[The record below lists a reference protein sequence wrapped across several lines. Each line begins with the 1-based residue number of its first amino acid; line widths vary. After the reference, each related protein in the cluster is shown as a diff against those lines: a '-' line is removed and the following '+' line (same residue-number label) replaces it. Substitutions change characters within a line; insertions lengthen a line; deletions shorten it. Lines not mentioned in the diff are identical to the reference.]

1 MDDHRERRR
10 TMSNVLEEIQKDL
23 YSGKLDG
30 VKKAVKKALEEG
42 LSAQEILEKGLLA
55 GMDKVG
61 KDFKAGDLF
70 IPEVLMC
77 AKAMHAGL
85 DVLKPLLV
93 GLGTALLGKI
103 VIGTVAGDLHDI
115 GKNLVRMMLEGAG
128 FEIIDLGVS
137 VSPEKFVEAVRAHGA
152 KLMGM
157 SALLTT
163 TMPAMKLTIEG
174 LKKAG
179 IRDNVK
185 VLVGGAPV
193 TASFAESIGADA
205 YAPDAASAVD
215 VAREL
220 IT

>member
-30 VKKAVKKALEEG
+30 VKKGVKKALEEG
-42 LSAQEILEKGLLA
+42 MSAQEVLAKGLLA

-77 AKAMHAGL
+77 AKAMHGGL
-85 DVLKPLLV
+85 DILKPLLV
-93 GLGTALLGKI
+93 GFGTSLLGKV

-137 VSPEKFVEAVRAHGA
+137 VSPEKFVEAVRANGA

-163 TMPAMKLTIEG
+163 TMPSMKLTIEG

-179 IRDNVK
+179 IRENVK

-220 IT
+220 IM

>member
-1 MDDHRERRR
+1 
-10 TMSNVLEEIQKDL
+10 MSNVLEAIQKDL

-30 VKKAVKKALEEG
+30 VKKGVKKALEEG
-42 LSAQEILEKGLLA
+42 LSAQEVLAKGLLA

-85 DVLKPLLV
+85 DILKPLLV
-93 GLGTALLGKI
+93 GSGTELQGKV

-137 VSPEKFVEAVRAHGA
+137 VSPEKFIEAVKANRAQ
-152 KLMGM
+152 LIGM

-179 IRDNVK
+179 IRENVK

>member
-1 MDDHRERRR
+1 
-10 TMSNVLEEIQKDL
+10 MSNVLEEIQKNL

-30 VKKAVKKALEEG
+30 VKKGVKKALEER
-42 LSAQEILEKGLLA
+42 LSAQEVLAKGLLV

-70 IPEVLMC
+70 IPEVLIC

-85 DVLKPLLV
+85 DILKPLLV
-93 GLGTALLGKI
+93 GSGTALLGKV

-137 VSPEKFVEAVRAHGA
+137 VSPEKFIEAVRANRA
-152 KLMGM
+152 KLIGM

-179 IRDNVK
+179 IRENVK

-193 TASFAESIGADA
+193 TASFAETIGADA

-220 IT
+220 IM

>member
-1 MDDHRERRR
+1 
-10 TMSNVLEEIQKDL
+10 MSNVLEVIQKDL

-30 VKKAVKKALEEG
+30 VKKSVKKALEEG
-42 LSAQEILEKGLLA
+42 LSAQEVLAKGLLA

-61 KDFKAGDLF
+61 KDFKVGDLF

-85 DVLKPLLV
+85 DILKPLLV
-93 GLGTALLGKI
+93 GLGTVLQGKV

-137 VSPEKFVEAVRAHGA
+137 VSPEKFIEAVKANEA
-152 KLMGM
+152 QLIGM

-179 IRDNVK
+179 IRENVK

-220 IT
+220 II

>member
-1 MDDHRERRR
+1 
-10 TMSNVLEEIQKDL
+10 MSNVLEGIQKDL

-30 VKKAVKKALEEG
+30 VKKGVKKALEEG
-42 LSAQEILEKGLLA
+42 LSAQEVLAKGLLA

-85 DVLKPLLV
+85 DILKPLLV
-93 GLGTALLGKI
+93 GSGTPLQGKI

-115 GKNLVRMMLEGAG
+115 GKNLVKMMLEGAG

-137 VSPEKFVEAVRAHGA
+137 VSPEKFIEAVRANGA

-179 IRDNVK
+179 IRDDVK

-220 IT
+220 IM

>member
-1 MDDHRERRR
+1 
-10 TMSNVLEEIQKDL
+10 MSKVLEEMQKDL
-23 YSGKLDG
+23 YSGKMDG
-30 VKKAVKKALEEG
+30 VKKGIRKALEEG
-42 LSAQEILEKGLLA
+42 LSAQEVLTKGLLA

-77 AKAMHAGL
+77 SKAMHAGL
-85 DVLKPLLV
+85 DVLKPLLADF
-93 GLGTALLGKI
+93 GTSLLGKI

-115 GKNLVRMMLEGAG
+115 GKNLVSMMLEGAG

-137 VSPEKFVEAVRAHGA
+137 ISPEKFIEAVRTNGA

-163 TMPAMKLTIEG
+163 TMPAMKLTIEA

-179 IRDNVK
+179 IRENVK

-220 IT
+220 VA

>member
-1 MDDHRERRR
+1 
-10 TMSNVLEEIQKDL
+10 MSNVIEEIQKDL

-30 VKKAVKKALEEG
+30 VKKGVKKALEEG
-42 LSAQEILEKGLLA
+42 MSAQEVLAKGLLA

-77 AKAMHAGL
+77 AKAMHGGL
-85 DVLKPLLV
+85 DILKPLLV
-93 GLGTALLGKI
+93 GLGTSLLGKV

-137 VSPEKFVEAVRAHGA
+137 VSPEKFVEAVKANGA

-163 TMPAMKLTIEG
+163 TMPSMKLTIEG

-179 IRDNVK
+179 IRENVK

-220 IT
+220 IQTR

>member
-1 MDDHRERRR
+1 
-10 TMSNVLEEIQKDL
+10 MSNVLEEIQKDL

-30 VKKAVKKALEEG
+30 VKKGVKKALEQG
-42 LSAQEILEKGLLA
+42 MSAKEVLAKGLLA
-55 GMDKVG
+55 GMDKIG
-61 KDFKAGDLF
+61 KDFKAGNLF

-77 AKAMHAGL
+77 AKAMHGGL
-85 DVLKPLLV
+85 DILKPLL
-93 GLGTALLGKI
+93 GGAGAAMQGKI

-115 GKNLVRMMLEGAG
+115 GKNLVKMMLEGGG
-128 FEIIDLGVS
+128 FEVIDLGVS
-137 VSPEKFVEAVRAHGA
+137 VPPEKFIEAVRANGA

-163 TMPAMKLTIEG
+163 TMPAMKLTIES

-179 IRDNVK
+179 MRENVK

-193 TASFAESIGADA
+193 TRAFAESIGADG

-215 VAREL
+215 MAREL
-220 IT
+220 IM

>member
-1 MDDHRERRR
+1 
-10 TMSNVLEEIQKDL
+10 MSNVLEEIQKDL
-23 YSGKLDG
+23 YGGKLDG
-30 VKKAVKKALEEG
+30 VKKGVKKALEEG
-42 LSAQEILEKGLLA
+42 LSAQEVLAKGLLT

-77 AKAMHAGL
+77 AKAMHGGL
-85 DVLKPLLV
+85 DILKPLLV
-93 GLGTALLGKI
+93 GSGMALLGKV

-137 VSPEKFVEAVRAHGA
+137 VSPEKFIEAVRVNGA
-152 KLMGM
+152 KLIGM

-179 IRDNVK
+179 IRENVK

>member
-1 MDDHRERRR
+1 
-10 TMSNVLEEIQKDL
+10 MSNVLEEIQKDL

-30 VKKAVKKALEEG
+30 VKKGVKKALEEG
-42 LSAQEILEKGLLA
+42 MSAQEVLAKGLLA

-77 AKAMHAGL
+77 AKAMHGGL
-85 DVLKPLLV
+85 DILKPLLV
-93 GLGTALLGKI
+93 GSGTALLGKV

-137 VSPEKFVEAVRAHGA
+137 VSPEKFIEAVRANGA
-152 KLMGM
+152 KLIGM

-179 IRDNVK
+179 IRENVK

-220 IT
+220 IM

>member
-1 MDDHRERRR
+1 
-10 TMSNVLEEIQKDL
+10 MSNVLEEIQKDL

-30 VKKAVKKALEEG
+30 VKKGVKKALEEG
-42 LSAQEILEKGLLA
+42 LSAQGVLAKGLLA

-137 VSPEKFVEAVRAHGA
+137 VSPEKFVEAVRANGA

-179 IRDNVK
+179 IRENVK

>member
-1 MDDHRERRR
+1 
-10 TMSNVLEEIQKDL
+10 MSSVLEAIRKDL

-30 VKKAVKKALEEG
+30 VKKGVKKALEEG
-42 LSAQEILEKGLLA
+42 LSAQEVLAKGLLA

-61 KDFKAGDLF
+61 KDFRAGDLF

-85 DVLKPLLV
+85 DILKPLLV
-93 GLGTALLGKI
+93 GSGTALQGKV

-137 VSPEKFVEAVRAHGA
+137 VSPEKFIEAVRANGA
-152 KLMGM
+152 KLIGM

-163 TMPAMKLTIEG
+163 TMSAMKLTIEG

-179 IRDNVK
+179 IREDVK

-220 IT
+220 IM

>member
-1 MDDHRERRR
+1 
-10 TMSNVLEEIQKDL
+10 MSNVLEEIQKDL

-30 VKKAVKKALEEG
+30 VKKAVKKALGEK
-42 LSAQEILEKGLLA
+42 LSAQEVLEKGLLA

-85 DVLKPLLV
+85 DILKPLLV
-93 GLGTALLGKI
+93 GSGMALHGKV

-137 VSPEKFVEAVRAHGA
+137 VSPEKFIEAVRANGA

-179 IRDNVK
+179 IRENVK

-220 IT
+220 ID